1 MMTKIDA
8 ENHRDGGDTSMYHEL
23 TKESLNVTSNW
34 TSFRVLVQ
42 GHPRPW
48 VVFVP
53 RRSS

>member
-8 ENHRDGGDTSMYHEL
+8 ENHRDGGNTSMYHEL

-34 TSFRVLVQ
+34 TSFQILVQ
-42 GHPRPW
+42 GRPGPC